1 MEPFSATWMIASLL
15 SGVIGARGDSFLCQ
29 GVNKLYKKINEN
41 IDVPANQ
48 HIQWAIRKSY
58 LNATLL
64 AVAHLQKQRKRYS
77 LTNRSWENLQ
87 DLKSYIKEQIGITE
101 KKHVPTRQS
110 ALDKE
115 YREVL
120 FPKEGAS
127 AEERMPELIAKLKE
141 SIISELGGNKRR
153 IESALK
159 SCIHEGW
166 TENSKEMDFYQLTCA
181 YFTQELKD
189 NPQLSTYIQTEYL
202 DQITTA
208 IGVVS
213 LKVEDIEKVMF
224 SYYELY
230 KDLLS
235 KVNKILD
242 TVIGIRRDIEN
253 FSEKT
258 AQLVTQSIKE
268 HIITERQITISEEYQ
283 KYVKAIEDYEKGMV
297 SIRSQIEGVHLA
309 ITQVDPNTKPILK
322 ENLSNLESQL
332 LAKGNEK
339 DKQEIKLNEFVKN
352 VISLAKQLNS
362 TNNLGSERLDKARAL
377 FANGKYNEL
386 NEVLNESEIDK
397 DIAKFKEQGKI
408 LANELTIKAQAIL
421 LNKPNDWF
429 EEADRLFAKAIS
441 VIEDYNTTFNY
452 AFFLA
457 EHRQINKAGSLFQK
471 AIYYCTKYEEKAN
484 ILNNLGI
491 LQLEKNEFENAEKSF
506 QEALLLYMELSKEN
520 PQTFLVHVGTSLN
533 NLGNLQR
540 DSNKLDNAE
549 ISYQNALEIYRKLAA
564 TNPQIFLANI
574 GDTLN
579 NLGILQRVKIQL
591 DKAGIT
597 YEEALKIRRKL
608 AKDNPKTFLAGVAT
622 TLNNLGNLQ
631 RDNYKF
637 DKAEISLLEALEVYR
652 KLAKENPQTFL
663 KSVSDTLINLGNL
676 QRLKNEYDKAEKF
689 YEKALEIYRK
699 LAESNPQ
706 TYLLYNANA
715 LNNLGNLQRIKKDYN
730 MAEKSL
736 HEALKIYREL
746 DEVNPQIFLANIA
759 ITLNN
764 LGILKSDKKNFK
776 NAENYFQEAFIIR
789 KDLSKDIQFLI
800 PYGDSCNSLATLYR
814 WHLVD
819 KQKSIFYAKGAIK
832 AYASFIP
839 RVPHAVRWSKKA
851 EDILAYWE
859 KN

>member
-1 MEPFSATWMIASLL
+1 M
-15 SGVIGARGDSFLCQ
+15 
-29 GVNKLYKKINEN
+29 
-41 IDVPANQ
+41 
-48 HIQWAIRKSY
+48 
-58 LNATLL
+58 
-64 AVAHLQKQRKRYS
+64 
-77 LTNRSWENLQ
+77 
-87 DLKSYIKEQIGITE
+87 
-101 KKHVPTRQS
+101 
-110 ALDKE
+110 
-115 YREVL
+115 
-120 FPKEGAS
+120 
-127 AEERMPELIAKLKE
+127 
-141 SIISELGGNKRR
+141 
-153 IESALK
+153 
-159 SCIHEGW
+159 
-166 TENSKEMDFYQLTCA
+166 
-181 YFTQELKD
+181 
-189 NPQLSTYIQTEYL
+189 
-202 DQITTA
+202 
-208 IGVVS
+208 
-213 LKVEDIEKVMF
+213 
-224 SYYELY
+224 
-230 KDLLS
+230 
-235 KVNKILD
+235 
-242 TVIGIRRDIEN
+242 
-253 FSEKT
+253 
-258 AQLVTQSIKE
+258 
-268 HIITERQITISEEYQ
+268 
-283 KYVKAIEDYEKGMV
+283 
-297 SIRSQIEGVHLA
+297 
-309 ITQVDPNTKPILK
+309 
-322 ENLSNLESQL
+322 
-332 LAKGNEK
+332 
-339 DKQEIKLNEFVKN
+339 
-352 VISLAKQLNS
+352 
-362 TNNLGSERLDKARAL
+362 DKARAL

-764 LGILKSDKKNFK
+764 L
-776 NAENYFQEAFIIR
+776 EAFIIR

>member
-452 AFFLA
+452 AFF
-457 EHRQINKAGSLFQK
+457 
-471 AIYYCTKYEEKAN
+471 
-484 ILNNLGI
+484 
-491 LQLEKNEFENAEKSF
+491 
-506 QEALLLYMELSKEN
+506 
-520 PQTFLVHVGTSLN
+520 
-533 NLGNLQR
+533 
-540 DSNKLDNAE
+540 
-549 ISYQNALEIYRKLAA
+549 
-564 TNPQIFLANI
+564 
-574 GDTLN
+574 
-579 NLGILQRVKIQL
+579 
-591 DKAGIT
+591 
-597 YEEALKIRRKL
+597 
-608 AKDNPKTFLAGVAT
+608 
-622 TLNNLGNLQ
+622 
-631 RDNYKF
+631 
-637 DKAEISLLEALEVYR
+637 
-652 KLAKENPQTFL
+652 
-663 KSVSDTLINLGNL
+663 
-676 QRLKNEYDKAEKF
+676 
-689 YEKALEIYRK
+689 
-699 LAESNPQ
+699 
-706 TYLLYNANA
+706 
-715 LNNLGNLQRIKKDYN
+715 
-730 MAEKSL
+730 
-736 HEALKIYREL
+736 
-746 DEVNPQIFLANIA
+746 
-759 ITLNN
+759 
-764 LGILKSDKKNFK
+764 
-776 NAENYFQEAFIIR
+776 
-789 KDLSKDIQFLI
+789 
-800 PYGDSCNSLATLYR
+800 
-814 WHLVD
+814 
-819 KQKSIFYAKGAIK
+819 
-832 AYASFIP
+832 
-839 RVPHAVRWSKKA
+839 
-851 EDILAYWE
+851 
-859 KN
+859 